1 MKEGYRVLGEYIRQ
15 VDIRNKEG
23 KKENLLG
30 VSVQKQF
37 IQSIANTVGTDFT
50 KYKVV
55 KKGQFTYIPDT
66 SRRGDKIAIA
76 LLEDYEEGL
85 VSNVYTVFEVID
97 TEKLLPE
104 YLMLWFSRPEFDRYA
119 RFKSHGSV
127 REVMDWEEMCKVELP
142 VPDIEKQRKIVKAY
156 KTITDRI
163 ALKQKI
169 NDNLVACID
178 TIFNEQFGNFKA
190 LAESSTANTDFS
202 SLPDGWTIENA
213 VHSFDI
219 SIGKTPPRSEP
230 EWFTSNQTDNVWI
243 SIADM
248 KTNSPF
254 IFKSAEYL
262 TNEAVKKHNVKIV
275 PANSVLLSFKMTVGR
290 VAIVTNEVTTNEAIA
305 HFPCTSRRGDKIAI
319 ALLEDYEEGLVSNVY
334 TVFEVI
340 DTEKLLPEYLMLWFS
355 RPEFDRYARF
365 KSHGSVREVMDW
377 EEMCKV
383 ELPVPDIEKQRKIV
397 KAYKTIT
404 DRIALKQ
411 KINDNLAA

>member
-1 MKEGYRVLGEYIRQ
+1 MKSNYNQLGQYIEMVSRTNSDLKYGIEDVRGCSNTKQMMQTRANLIGRTYEKFIVLRPQEFVFNRRTTRNGEKIGMAYNNTDREYIFTNDYVAFR
-15 VDIRNKEG
+15 V
-23 KKENLLG
+23 
-30 VSVQKQF
+30 KQEYL
-37 IQSIANTVGTDFT
+37 D
-50 KYKVV
+50 
-55 KKGQFTYIPDT
+55 
-66 SRRGDKIAIA
+66 
-76 LLEDYEEGL
+76 
-85 VSNVYTVFEVID
+85 
-97 TEKLLPE
+97 KLLPD
-104 YLMLWFSRPEFDRYA
+104 YLYMFFCRDEFDRYA
-119 RFKSHGSV
+119 RYKSTGSATEFFNWEDMCAV
-127 REVMDWEEMCKVELP
+127 PFEIPPMDFQQLV
-142 VPDIEKQRKIVKAY
+142 VNAY
-156 KTITDRI
+156 KVLNERI
-163 ALKQKI
+163 ETKQKI

-305 HFPCTSRRGDKIAI
+305 LFPCTKENLFFVYCYLKNFNYGYLGSTSSITTAINSKII
-319 ALLEDYEEGLVSNVY
+319 KEMPFLMPSKKELDLFNHKVSGLFEQLKYISKELDILEELS
-334 TVFEVI
+334 
-340 DTEKLLPEYLMLWFS
+340 KMLLPQLLG
-355 RPEFDRYARF
+355 
-365 KSHGSVREVMDW
+365 H
-377 EEMCKV
+377 C
-383 ELPVPDIEKQRKIV
+383 
-397 KAYKTIT
+397 
-404 DRIALKQ
+404 
-411 KINDNLAA
+411 

>member
-1 MKEGYRVLGEYIRQ
+1 MEKGYRFLGEYIRQ

-169 NDNLVACID
+169 NYKLVACID

-305 HFPCTSRRGDKIAI
+305 HFPCTKETLFFVYCYLKNFNYGYLGSTSSITTAINSKII
-319 ALLEDYEEGLVSNVY
+319 KEMPFLMPSKKELDLFNRKVSGLFEQLKYISKELDILEELS
-334 TVFEVI
+334 
-340 DTEKLLPEYLMLWFS
+340 KMLLPQLLG
-355 RPEFDRYARF
+355 
-365 KSHGSVREVMDW
+365 H
-377 EEMCKV
+377 C
-383 ELPVPDIEKQRKIV
+383 
-397 KAYKTIT
+397 
-404 DRIALKQ
+404 
-411 KINDNLAA
+411 

>member
-1 MKEGYRVLGEYIRQ
+1 MVKVVGMKEGYRFLGEYIRQ

-50 KYKVV
+50 KYKIV

-169 NDNLVACID
+169 NDNLEETAQSLFQEQFAAFYNENELPDGYSIATLDSLCSIKGGKRLPADGELLDTPTAHPYIRVRDLGSNRYVCLTNQFQYID
-178 TIFNEQFGNFKA
+178 EETHSAISRYIVNTNDIVISIVGTIGLIGKIHTSLNNANLTENCVKLANIHTVTSDYLYYTLCYKKQIKEIELLTVGAVQSKLPMYNIQSMKILVPPAEVIEDFQHKFDIFNEQI
-190 LAESSTANTDFS
+190 EANT
-202 SLPDGWTIENA
+202 IE
-213 VHSFDI
+213 I
-219 SIGKTPPRSEP
+219 QRLYEL
-230 EWFTSNQTDNVWI
+230 Q
-243 SIADM
+243 
-248 KTNSPF
+248 
-254 IFKSAEYL
+254 
-262 TNEAVKKHNVKIV
+262 
-275 PANSVLLSFKMTVGR
+275 SVLL
-290 VAIVTNEVTTNEAIA
+290 A
-305 HFPCTSRRGDKIAI
+305 
-319 ALLEDYEEGLVSNVY
+319 
-334 TVFEVI
+334 
-340 DTEKLLPEYLMLWFS
+340 KL
-355 RPEFDRYARF
+355 
-365 KSHGSVREVMDW
+365 
-377 EEMCKV
+377 
-383 ELPVPDIEKQRKIV
+383 
-397 KAYKTIT
+397 AY
-404 DRIALKQ
+404 
-411 KINDNLAA
+411 